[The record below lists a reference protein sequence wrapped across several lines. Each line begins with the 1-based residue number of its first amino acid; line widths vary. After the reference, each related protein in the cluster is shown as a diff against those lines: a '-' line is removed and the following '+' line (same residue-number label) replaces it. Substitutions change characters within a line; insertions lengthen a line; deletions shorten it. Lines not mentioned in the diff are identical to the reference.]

1 MGCRISPLNSATN
14 IIYNVCSYSKNWLC
28 LPHQQ
33 RRGIPGPGLI
43 LYTQYLLWFLGA
55 FPSYLLLI
63 ALCLQASISVGGHVL
78 CTRYKYDSLCP
89 SGTQSLAV
97 KYDNKE

>member
-1 MGCRISPLNSATN
+1 MGCRISPLNSATD

-43 LYTQYLLWFLGA
+43 LFTQYLHWFLGA
-55 FPSYLLLI
+55 FPSYLPLI
-63 ALCLQASISVGGHVL
+63 ALCLQASILWAFGGHVP
-78 CTRYKYDSLCP
+78 CTSTNMTISALMVPR
-89 SGTQSLAV
+89 V
-97 KYDNKE
+97 